1 MRRALLFSVL
11 LPCVLGAQAQP
22 TLDECRELARGHYP
36 EIRQYALIR
45 RTAEYD
51 LSNARRAW
59 LRYAY
64 GWLRENDPNGHLE
77 MPGARVVSATAGG
90 PAFLCRAV
98 AQSDRVPYGMGIE
111 ETIREL
117 WLGK

>member
-1 MRRALLFSVL
+1 MPAG
-11 LPCVLGAQAQP
+11 PGCAMP
-22 TLDECRELARGHYP
+22 TAGCAKT
-36 EIRQYALIR
+36 I
-45 RTAEYD
+45 RTAI
-51 LSNARRAW
+51 SKC
-59 LRYAY
+59 
-64 GWLRENDPNGHLE
+64 
-77 MPGARVVSATAGG
+77 

>member
-1 MRRALLFSVL
+1 MSDHPGEA
-11 LPCVLGAQAQP
+11 
-22 TLDECRELARGHYP
+22 
-36 EIRQYALIR
+36 
-45 RTAEYD
+45 D
-51 LSNARRAW
+51 LSDHYVWGYDEITWFYLQEPDARRAW